1 MDSTPTRA
9 RFDEAYISGSAPWV
23 IDEPQPVVVAL
34 EKDGWI
40 RGTVLDVGCGTGEH
54 TIHLAALGYDV
65 LGVDVSPAGIDQ
77 ARAGAAERGVSARFE
92 VGDCFDLGDDA
103 RYDTVL
109 DSALFH
115 IFDDDDRA
123 RYVESLQRVVKPG
136 GVVHL
141 LALSDTGPGFGPQ
154 VAETTILGA
163 FLDGWRLE
171 LLEMSTYRGAVRR
184 SEHAELL
191 GRRMGEHVD
200 LPAWMARIR
209 RL

>member
-9 RFDEAYISGSAPWV
+9 RFDEAYTSGSAPWV
-23 IDEPQPVVVAL
+23 IDGPQPVVVGL
-34 EKDGWI
+34 ERDGWI
-40 RGTVLDVGCGTGEH
+40 RGVVLDVGCGTGEH
-54 TIHLAALGYDV
+54 TIHLTELGYDV

-77 ARAGAAERGVSARFE
+77 ARAAAAERGVPARFE
-92 VGDCFDLGDDA
+92 VGDAFDLGDEP

-115 IFDDDDRA
+115 IFDDEDRA
-123 RYVESLQRVVKPG
+123 RYVESLHRIVRPG

-171 LLEMSTYRGAVRR
+171 WLAMTTYRGAVVRP
-184 SEHAELL
+184 EHAKLL
-191 GRRMGEHVD
+191 ERPLSEQVD
-200 LPAWMARIR
+200 LPAWLARIR